1 MAQQITQPVET
12 SLADNYTSVAPDWKY
27 AFNLVKSFDS
37 DPSFIQ
43 ILVSSSLEP
52 NDRSTTEYA
61 NALSLYGQ
69 DYCDNRSKNDT
80 LDQNVIDQ
88 IKLLASVPFFL
99 HVKYMLNNYAY
110 DKKTR
115 WLPETAMQE
124 MRTLK
129 PYVIWYNQLM
139 SDYAYANPQGRMDN
153 LEGALIKQALSYY
166 PRQIDTIEEDIQ
178 QVTRG
183 ARTEAIVRSLLDRT
197 PLNYIPGT
205 IKDDLRGGDLIVEYD
220 NKRVRVDIKTSIGPI
235 ARLRGGYEEIQ
246 TNNISYAIHRIK
258 RDQGKED
265 ATIVLYPGFTDEDT
279 NGLLSL
285 DLPDNQIQ
293 YHADFITKQ
302 LHLAFQELHI

>member
-1 MAQQITQPVET
+1 MPRQITQPVKT
-12 SLADNYTSVAPDWKY
+12 NLADNYTTVAPDWKY
-27 AFNLVKSFDS
+27 AFSLVKSFDNE
-37 DPSFIQ
+37 PNFIQ
-43 ILVSSSLEP
+43 ISISGGLDP

-61 NALSLYGQ
+61 NALSLYAQ
-69 DYCDNRSKNDT
+69 DYCDTQATDIAI
-80 LDQNVIDQ
+80 DQSTIDQ

-110 DKKTR
+110 DKKTH
-115 WLPETAMQE
+115 WLPETEMQ
-124 MRTLK
+124 RLRVLK

-139 SDYAYANPQGRMDN
+139 SDYIYDNPSGKMID
-153 LEGALIKQALSYY
+153 LEGALIKQALSYF
-166 PRQIDTIEEDIQ
+166 PRQIDTIEGDIQ

-205 IKDDLRGGDLIVEYD
+205 IDDDLRGGDLIVEYD

-246 TNNISYAIHRIK
+246 SNNISYAIHRIK
-258 RDQGKED
+258 RDQGEED
-265 ATIVLYPGFTDEDT
+265 ATVVLFPGFTDDDT
-279 NGLLSL
+279 DGLLSL
-285 DLPDNQIQ
+285 DLPDSLIQ
-293 YHADFITKQ
+293 EHANFITKQ